1 MRNPIAHALG
11 WALIPAL
18 LWLLTLTLPPTGT
31 RRQRPGTARPTRSP
45 RHRAPGRRSP
55 YAREQSTLLD
65 GGQSRLARPYLAG
78 PPNARAVQRR
88 RRQALWL
95 ATVGLDVDQRDIHAG
110 GAR

>member
-11 WALIPAL
+11 WVLIPAL

-31 RRQRPGTARPTRSP
+31 RRRRPRPRPAHAARS
-45 RHRAPGRRSP
+45 
-55 YAREQSTLLD
+55 
-65 GGQSRLARPYLAG
+65 LARPCRSG
-78 PPNARAVQRR
+78 AVQRR
-88 RRQALWL
+88 RRRALWL